1 MAYATT
7 TQLHQMGLST
17 AGLLGI
23 ATDTKSAML
32 AACSSRYDDALASG
46 GVYTPPLTT
55 YPASTTLV
63 VCKLAQYELIGVEG
77 YYPDEGT
84 EKVLLERYNQAVKEL
99 ERLIDG
105 GKLAGVVDS
114 STDGDGLD
122 DAFPVLLSD
131 TARGWG
137 YGSDP
142 TGDTDDDDL
151 DGI

>member
-7 TQLHQMGLST
+7 TQLSQLGLST
-17 AGLLGI
+17 DGLSGI
-23 ATDTKSAML
+23 LTATKEAML
-32 AACSSRYDDALASG
+32 TACSSRYDDALASG

-55 YPASTTLV
+55 YPSSTTLV

-122 DAFPVLLSD
+122 ESYPVLLSD

-142 TGDTDDDDL
+142 TSDADDDDL
-151 DGI
+151 GDI